1 MRRSWNEDVIYREED
16 RLMKLIG
23 NLKEEVQKAKSK
35 EEKKELIEK
44 AGMELDDDELETVA
58 GGSKFLHITDT
69 LKK

>member
-1 MRRSWNEDVIYREED
+1 
-16 RLMKLIG
+16 MKLIG

-58 GGSKFLHITDT
+58 GGLKFLLFDPS
-69 LKK
+69 KK

>member
-58 GGSKFLHITDT
+58 GGLKFLLFDPS
-69 LKK
+69 KK